1 MRILLIEDERPL
13 SEAVCQLLR
22 EQKYTVDAV
31 SDGEDGLDYGLSGQY
46 DVILLDLML
55 PRLDGFSVARQL
67 RAAQITTP
75 ILILTARSE
84 ITDKVTGLD
93 CGADDYMTKPFD
105 PRELLARIRAL
116 ARRPGE
122 VQLLTLTFS
131 DLVLSLSDHTLH
143 CGSRSVRLSYKEFE
157 VLRLLMSN
165 PKMVLPKEELL
176 SKVWGLASDA
186 EDNNVEAYIS
196 FLRKKFHYLSSRVTI
211 ATVRKVGY
219 HLEELP

>member
-1 MRILLIEDERPL
+1 MRILLIEDEVPL
-13 SEAVCQLLR
+13 TETIRQILI
-22 EQKYTVDAV
+22 EQKYDVDV
-31 SDGEDGLDYGLSGQY
+31 VLDGEDGLDYGLSGQY

-55 PRLDGFSVARQL
+55 PKLDGFAVARQL
-67 RAAQITTP
+67 RAAQISTP

-84 ITDKVTGLD
+84 VSDKVTGLD
-93 CGADDYMTKPFD
+93 CGADDYLTKPFD

-122 VQLLTLTFS
+122 VQLLTLTFA
-131 DLVLSLSDHTLH
+131 DLVLSLSDRTLC
-143 CGSRSVRLSYKEFE
+143 CGPKSVRLSYKEFE
-157 VLRLLMSN
+157 VLRLLMTN

-176 SKVWGLASDA
+176 SRVWGLASDA

-196 FLRKKFHYLSSRVTI
+196 FLRKKFHFLSSRVTI

-219 HLEELP
+219 HLEETS